1 MTHWQNILSGILG
14 LWIILLVFLGFSS
27 TLTTFFLIVT
37 GLGIAGLG
45 FWSASLIKPVPKN
58 PPESEIS
65 PTSPASPPASPSLG
79 GNRGEPEEQTPEND
93 NSPEIPSQNNAPQD
107 F

>member
-1 MTHWQNILSGILG
+1 MQRAYFNGIFSGILG

-27 TLTTFFLIVT
+27 TLTAFFLVAT
-37 GLGIAGLG
+37 GLAVAILG
-45 FWSASLIKPVPKN
+45 FWSASLIKPAPKI

-65 PTSPASPPASPSLG
+65 PPPAARLDSAKRAG
-79 GNRGEPEEQTPEND
+79 QAPEND
-93 NSPEIPSQNNAPQD
+93 NGPENPSQNNAPQD